1 MARAAYDLP
10 GRDPHSGR
18 WIALTAAMAVLV
30 MAAAAAALALA
41 NGRAGGGSPQAGAR
55 ASQSGPAV
63 GPSPTVPRQT
73 QATALAAGRRVAVAA
88 GAAASPHARPVV
100 AFLTRYF
107 AAINGHDYR
116 AYLRLYSPA
125 IRGSLTPAAFSA
137 GYGTTRDSLA
147 TLRHVGVTGPGHLDA
162 VVTFTSHQ
170 QPGQSASQ
178 SACTRWRISL
188 YLIRE
193 GNRYLLQTPPS
204 GYLASFRACP

>member
-1 MARAAYDLP
+1 MARAAYGVP
-10 GRDPHSGR
+10 GPGPHSGR

-30 MAAAAAALALA
+30 MAAAAVTLALG
-41 NGRAGGGSPQAGAR
+41 NSRSRGGSPQAGDR
-55 ASQSGPAV
+55 AKRSGPAA
-63 GPSPTVPRQT
+63 GPSPSAPG
-73 QATALAAGRRVAVAA
+73 QATALATGHRVAVAA
-88 GAAASPHARPVV
+88 GAAASPDTRPVV
-100 AFLTRYF
+100 SFLTRYF
-107 AAINGHDYR
+107 TAINDHDYQ

-125 IRGSLTPAAFSA
+125 IRGGLTPAAFSA

-147 TLRHVGVTGPGHLDA
+147 TLRHIGVIGPGQLDA

-193 GNRYLLQTPPS
+193 GAGYLLQAPPS

>member
-1 MARAAYDLP
+1 MARAAYGLP
-10 GRDPHSGR
+10 GRGPHSGR

-30 MAAAAAALALA
+30 MAAAAVTLALA
-41 NGRAGGGSPQAGAR
+41 NGHARGGSPRAGTRAR
-55 ASQSGPAV
+55 QSGPAA
-63 GPSPTVPRQT
+63 GPSPTAPSGT
-73 QATALAAGRRVAVAA
+73 QATALANGYVAVAA
-88 GAAASPHARPVV
+88 GAAGSPNAPPAVS
-100 AFLTRYF
+100 FLTRYF
-107 AAINGHDYR
+107 AAINDHDYR

-147 TLRHVGVTGPGHLDA
+147 TLRHISVIGPGQLDA

-188 YLIRE
+188 YLIRADN
-193 GNRYLLQTPPS
+193 GYLLQTPPS

>member
-1 MARAAYDLP
+1 MARAAYGVP
-10 GRDPHSGR
+10 GRGPHSGR
-18 WIALTAAMAVLV
+18 WIALTAAIAVLV
-30 MAAAAAALALA
+30 MAAAAVTLALA
-41 NGRAGGGSPQAGAR
+41 NSHTRGGSPQAGAR
-55 ASQSGPAV
+55 AKQSGPGA
-63 GPSPTVPRQT
+63 GPSPTAPGQT
-73 QATALAAGRRVAVAA
+73 QATALAAGHRVEVAA
-88 GAAASPHARPVV
+88 GAAAAPDARPVV
-100 AFLTRYF
+100 SFLTRYF
-107 AAINGHDYR
+107 SAINDHDYQ

-147 TLRHVGVTGPGHLDA
+147 TLRHIGVIAPGQLDA

-193 GNRYLLQTPPS
+193 GAGYLLQTPPS
-204 GYLASFRACP
+204 GYQASFRACP